1 MSFSIEGARKPKYPK
16 VRKPKVEG
24 EEGGERKTKEP
35 KKWSAINYIVWLLGR
50 REYSRSELTKKLRLK
65 FEEKGLPLD
74 GIEEVLDRAE
84 ELGLQSDDRFLES
97 QVRMKKEAGKGPAF
111 IRAQLRQH
119 DLSEAKID
127 QALAASF
134 ENDNEWLVRGY
145 DLAERKFGEAPYSLP
160 LSTKVFNTLLRR
172 GFSFDIAK
180 KVVSTSRADALEE

>member
-16 VRKPKVEG
+16 TRKPKVES
-24 EEGGERKTKEP
+24 EEGERKTKEP
-35 KKWSAINYIVWLLGR
+35 KKWSAINYVVWLLGR
-50 REYSRSELTKKLRLK
+50 REYSKAELSKKLRIK
-65 FEEKGLPLD
+65 FEEKGMPIE
-74 GIEEVLDRAE
+74 GIDDILARAE
-84 ELGLQSDDRFLES
+84 DLGLQSDDRFLES

-127 QALAASF
+127 QALSSSF
-134 ENDNEWLVRGY
+134 EDDNEWLVRGY
-145 DLAERKFGEAPYSLP
+145 DLAERKFGEAPYKLP